1 MKTGKAIKGGLLYTI
16 LLTGTAIIVAVM
28 FIIDRKLEVGITGNK
43 NGSTNKVVFMESD
56 ADINELLLS
65 GGDLT
70 IEEKT
75 SLINLYLK
83 NGEPVAVKNFSTIKE
98 GRDLVYKEILKRQIN
113 KSKNKPTS
121 DFSVRPIPQ

>member
-1 MKTGKAIKGGLLYTI
+1 MKTGKAIKGGLLYTF
-16 LLTGTAIIVAVM
+16 LLTGTAIIVGVM

-75 SLINLYLK
+75 S
-83 NGEPVAVKNFSTIKE
+83 
-98 GRDLVYKEILKRQIN
+98 
-113 KSKNKPTS
+113 
-121 DFSVRPIPQ
+121 